1 MSHPFNKKPVVLELF
16 SGQGSV
22 SKSVEALGGRAF
34 RVDWSD
40 SVEAELHQDIR
51 FMDAEALIRRIGEV
65 PVAVW
70 ASPQCTTYSIAT
82 HRHRTASDGYKP
94 KTTLAVRDDI
104 TNRTMWRMI
113 DRLCALGMKYYFVE
127 NPRGRMR
134 HMPFVAGRPRC
145 SITYCSYGNRGT
157 AAGFEDQYVMKPT
170 DIWTNHPDPQ
180 FRLPCTT
187 TNPPH
192 VHGRFDL
199 AHKRDYLS
207 RGSMPPALTGHIA
220 RLTLDLPVTRGW
232 NMYEGWWK

>member
-1 MSHPFNKKPVVLELF
+1 MTEHKKPVVLELF

-22 SKSVEALGGRAF
+22 SKSVEALGGRPY
-34 RVDWSD
+34 RVDWSG
-40 SVEAELHQDIR
+40 SVDAELYLDVGTLTAQRIVE
-51 FMDAEALIRRIGEV
+51 FIGEV

-82 HRHRTASDGYKP
+82 HKHRTAADGYLP
-94 KTTLAVRDDI
+94 KTGMAIMDDD
-104 TNRTMWRMI
+104 TNRAMWRMI
-113 DRLCALGMKYYFVE
+113 DDLVEMGTKYYFVE

-157 AAGFEDQYVMKPT
+157 AAGYEDQFIMKPT

-187 TNPPH
+187 MSAPH

-207 RGSMPPALTGHIA
+207 RGSMPSALTDHVA
-220 RLTLDLPVTRGW
+220 RLALDLPVTRGW
-232 NMYEGWWK
+232 DMYDGYWR